1 MIRAPRARPAMS
13 RYLIW
18 RANQALAAI
27 FLALTAAFF
36 IVRINGNP
44 ILPFVPAAN
53 QFRAASLA
61 RHQLGLDRP
70 LWEQYVRFVA
80 GAVRADFGSSFRY
93 RAPALPLVLAHV
105 PATAELAAASLAVV
119 VAVWLPLGIVS
130 AARRGSAIDT
140 VGTALTVLGEATPG
154 FWLGLMLIE
163 IFAVWLRWVPSSG
176 YGRGPAL
183 ILPMLTLTA
192 FYGAQTARVAR
203 SSVLDALGQDYV
215 RAARAKGIG
224 EGALLRHH
232 VLRNAA
238 IPIVTVFGLSA
249 GQLLGGAVVTE
260 TIFSWPGVGQFI
272 VLALRGRDLP
282 IVVVG
287 VFVMATIYVL
297 VNFLVDA
304 AYAWLNP
311 QVRYG

>member
-1 MIRAPRARPAMS
+1 MA
-13 RYLIW
+13 RYLIG
-18 RANQALAAI
+18 RANQAVAAI

-36 IVRINGNP
+36 IVRLNGDP
-44 ILPFVPAAN
+44 ILPFVPAAAPTR
-53 QFRAASLA
+53 FATASAA

-70 LWEQYVRFVA
+70 LWQQYARFVA
-80 GAVRADFGSSFRY
+80 GAAHADFGSSFRY
-93 RAPALPLVLAHV
+93 REPALPLVLSHV

-130 AARRGSAIDT
+130 AVRRGSLIDT
-140 VGTALTVLGEATPG
+140 VATALTVLGEATPG

-163 IFAVWLRWVPSSG
+163 VFAVWLRWLPSSG
-176 YGRGPAL
+176 YGHGQAL

-192 FYGAQTARVAR
+192 FYGAQLARLTR
-203 SSVLDALGQDYV
+203 SSVLDALGQDFV
-215 RAARAKGIG
+215 RAARAKGID
-224 EGALLRHH
+224 EAVLLRHH

-238 IPIVTVFGLSA
+238 IPIVTVFGLTA

-272 VLALRGRDLP
+272 VLALRGRDFP
-282 IVVVG
+282 VVVVG
-287 VFVMATIYVL
+287 VFLMATIYVL
-297 VNFLVDA
+297 VNFAADA